1 MKFDIFYLVTK
12 LKWIIHKILLPS
24 DVYED
29 DSEEL
34 KLAGHHHDVDDV
46 QMLLQHEG
54 EEIVD
59 ANEGACP
66 MCNDFHLSYMPVYC

>member
-1 MKFDIFYLVTK
+1 M
-12 LKWIIHKILLPS
+12 
-24 DVYED
+24 YED

-59 ANEGACP
+59 NNEGACACASISIYP
-66 MCNDFHLSYMPVYC
+66 IMPNACYCYALCFSNPVA